1 MSKVICLWA
10 SPRNISTAL
19 MYSFAQRSEVKVLDE
34 PFYAHYLKNINPD
47 IVHPGKKEILD
58 NQSTDLKIVVK
69 EIDILKQQYGCVFIK
84 NMTHH
89 LRGADFSFAEEWY
102 NIILTRDPQKAII
115 SFSKV
120 IPNPTMD
127 DLGYKLQYD
136 LANFF
141 TSKKINFKVISSENL
156 LKNPKEVLSDVCEF
170 SKMKFNPQMLSW
182 RKGGIVEDGVWAK
195 YWYKNVH
202 NSDGFSPW
210 VNKSSEEINANQF
223 ELLEQATHYYQQ
235 LISYL

>member
-19 MYSFAQRSEVKVLDE
+19 MYSFAQRSDVKVLDE

-47 IVHPGKKEILD
+47 VDHPGKKEILD
-58 NQSTDLKIVVK
+58 NQSADLKTVVK
-69 EIDILKQQYGCVFIK
+69 EIDILKQQYECVFIK

-120 IPNPTMD
+120 IPNPTID

-156 LKNPKEVLSDVCEF
+156 LKNPKEVLSDVCKF

-210 VNKSSEEINANQF
+210 VNKPSEEINANQF
-223 ELLEQATHYYQQ
+223 ELLEEAKHYYQH

>member
-69 EIDILKQQYGCVFIK
+69 QIDILKQQYGCVFIK

-89 LRGADFSFAEEWY
+89 LRGANFSFAEEWY

-120 IPNPTMD
+120 IPNPTID

-156 LKNPKEVLSDVCEF
+156 LKNPKEVLSAICKF
-170 SKMKFNPQMLSW
+170 SKMKFNPLMLSW

-195 YWYKNVH
+195 YWYKNIH

-210 VNKSSEEINANQF
+210 VNKPSEEINANQI
-223 ELLEQATHYYQQ
+223 ELLEQATHYYKQ

>member
-19 MYSFAQRSEVKVLDE
+19 MYSFAQRSDIKVLDE
-34 PFYAHYLKNINPD
+34 PFYAHYLMNINPD
-47 IVHPGKKEILD
+47 IDHPGKKEILD
-58 NQSTDLKIVVK
+58 NQSTNLKIVVK
-69 EIDILKQQYGCVFIK
+69 EIDVLKQQYGCVFIK

-89 LRGADFSFAEEWY
+89 LRGADFSFAEDWY

-120 IPNPTMD
+120 ISNPTMD

-141 TSKKINFKVISSENL
+141 TLKKINFKVISSENL
-156 LKNPKEVLSDVCEF
+156 LKNPKEVLSDICEF

-202 NSDGFSPW
+202 NSAGFSPW
-210 VNKSSEEINANQF
+210 VNKPSEEINANQF

-235 LISYL
+235 LISFL

>member
-47 IVHPGKKEILD
+47 IDHPGKKEILD
-58 NQSTDLKIVVK
+58 NQSTDLKIVFK
-69 EIDILKQQYGCVFIK
+69 EIDILKQQYDCVFIK

-89 LRGADFSFAEEWY
+89 LRGADFSFAEDWY

-156 LKNPKEVLSDVCEF
+156 LKNPKEVLNDVCEF
-170 SKMKFNPQMLSW
+170 SKKKFNPQMLSW
-182 RKGGIVEDGVWAK
+182 RKGGIVEDGVWSK

-202 NSDGFSPW
+202 NSDGFSPC
-210 VNKSSEEINANQF
+210 VNKSSEEIYANQF
-223 ELLEQATHYYQQ
+223 ELLEEAKHYYQK

>member
-19 MYSFAQRSEVKVLDE
+19 MYSFAQRSDVKVLDE

-47 IVHPGKKEILD
+47 IDHPGKKEILD
-58 NQSTDLKIVVK
+58 NQSTDLKIVFK
-69 EIDILKQQYGCVFIK
+69 EIDILKQQYGCIFIK

-89 LRGADFSFAEEWY
+89 LRGADFSFAEDWY

-156 LKNPKEVLSDVCEF
+156 LKNPKEVLSDLCEF

-182 RKGGIVEDGVWAK
+182 RKGGIVEDGVWSK

-202 NSDGFSPW
+202 NSDGFSSW
-210 VNKSSEEINANQF
+210 VNKPSEEINANQF
-223 ELLEQATHYYQQ
+223 ELLEQSTHYYQQ
-235 LISYL
+235 LISFL

>member
-19 MYSFAQRSEVKVLDE
+19 MYSFAQRNDIKVLDE
-34 PFYAHYLKNINPD
+34 PFYAHYLKNINPEID
-47 IVHPGKKEILD
+47 HPGKKEILD
-58 NQSTDLKIVVK
+58 NQSYNLKTVFK
-69 EIDILKQQYGCVFIK
+69 EIDSLKQQYGCVFIK

-89 LRGADFSFAEEWY
+89 LKGANFSFADDWY
-102 NIILTRDPQKAII
+102 NIILTRDPRKAII

-120 IPNPTMD
+120 IPNPTLD

-141 TSKKINFKVISSENL
+141 NSGKINFKVILSDNL
-156 LKNPKEVLSDVCEF
+156 LKNPKEVLSDLCKF
-170 SKMKFNPQMLSW
+170 SKIKFNSQMLSW
-182 RKGGIVEDGVWAK
+182 KKGGIKDDGVWAK

-202 NSDGFSPW
+202 NSDSFYPPI
-210 VNKSSEEINANQF
+210 NKPIEKINENQSD
-223 ELLEQATHYYQQ
+223 LLYQATYYYQQ
-235 LISYL
+235 LISFL

>member
-19 MYSFAQRSEVKVLDE
+19 MYSFAQRSDVKVLDE
-34 PFYAHYLKNINPD
+34 PFYAYYLKNINPELD
-47 IVHPGKKEILD
+47 HPGKKEILD
-58 NQSTDLKIVVK
+58 SQSSNLKTVVEEIV
-69 EIDILKQQYGCVFIK
+69 ILKQQYGCVFVK

-89 LRGADFSFAEEWY
+89 LRGIDFSFAGDWH

-156 LKNPKEVLSDVCEF
+156 LKNPKEVLSEVCEF
-170 SKMKFNPQMLSW
+170 SKMKFNPHMLSW

-195 YWYKNVH
+195 HWYQNIH
-202 NSDGFSPW
+202 NSDGFSQW

-235 LISYL
+235 LISFL

>member
-69 EIDILKQQYGCVFIK
+69 QIDILKQQYGCVFIK

-182 RKGGIVEDGVWAK
+182 RKGGIVEDGIWAK
-195 YWYKNVH
+195 YWYKNIH

-210 VNKSSEEINANQF
+210 VNKPSEEINANQI
-223 ELLEQATHYYQQ
+223 ELLEQATHYYKQ

>member
-19 MYSFAQRSEVKVLDE
+19 MYSFAQRSDVKVLDE
-34 PFYAHYLKNINPD
+34 PFYAHYLKNINPEID
-47 IVHPGKKEILD
+47 HPGKKEILD

-69 EIDILKQQYGCVFIK
+69 EIDVLKQQYGCVFIK

-102 NIILTRDPQKAII
+102 NIILTRDPHKAII

-136 LANFF
+136 LASFF
-141 TSKKINFKVISSENL
+141 TTKKINFKVISSENL
-156 LKNPKEVLSDVCEF
+156 LKNPKEVLSDICEF
-170 SKMKFNPQMLSW
+170 SKMKFNSQMLSW

-202 NSDGFSPW
+202 NSDGFSSW
-210 VNKSSEEINANQF
+210 LNKPSEEINANQF

-235 LISYL
+235 LISFL

>member
-19 MYSFAQRSEVKVLDE
+19 MYSFAQRSDVKVLDE

-47 IVHPGKKEILD
+47 IDHPGKKEILD

-69 EIDILKQQYGCVFIK
+69 EIDVLKQEYGCVFIK

-89 LRGADFSFAEEWY
+89 LRGANFSFAEDWY
-102 NIILTRDPQKAII
+102 NIILARDPLKAII

-156 LKNPKEVLSDVCEF
+156 LKNPKEVLSDVCKF
-170 SKMKFNPQMLSW
+170 SKMKFNPLMLSW
-182 RKGGIVEDGVWAK
+182 RKGGIAEDGVWAK

-202 NSDGFSPW
+202 NSDCFSPR
-210 VNKSSEEINANQF
+210 VNKPSEEINANQF
-223 ELLEQATHYYQQ
+223 ELLEEAKHYYQQ

>member
-19 MYSFAQRSEVKVLDE
+19 MYSFAQRSDVKVLDE

-47 IVHPGKKEILD
+47 IDHPGKKEILD
-58 NQSTDLKIVVK
+58 NQSTNLKIVVK
-69 EIDILKQQYGCVFIK
+69 EIDVLKQQYGCVFIK

-89 LRGADFSFAEEWY
+89 LRGADFSFAEDWY

-120 IPNPTMD
+120 ISNPTMD

-156 LKNPKEVLSDVCEF
+156 LKNPKEVLSDICEF

-202 NSDGFSPW
+202 NSAGFSPW
-210 VNKSSEEINANQF
+210 VNKPSEEINANQF

-235 LISYL
+235 LISFL

>member
-19 MYSFAQRSEVKVLDE
+19 MYSFAQRSDVKVLDE

-47 IVHPGKKEILD
+47 IDHPGKKEILD
-58 NQSTDLKIVVK
+58 NQNTDLKIVVK
-69 EIDILKQQYGCVFIK
+69 EIDVLKQQYGCVFIK

-89 LRGADFSFAEEWY
+89 LRGADFSFAEKWY
-102 NIILTRDPQKAII
+102 NIILTRDPQKSII

-120 IPNPTMD
+120 ISNPTMD

-170 SKMKFNPQMLSW
+170 SKMKFNSQMLSW

-202 NSDGFSPW
+202 NSAGFSPW
-210 VNKSSEEINANQF
+210 VNKPSEEINAHQF

-235 LISYL
+235 LISFL

>member
-19 MYSFAQRSEVKVLDE
+19 MYSFAQRNDIKVLDE
-34 PFYAHYLKNINPD
+34 PFYAHYLKNINPEID
-47 IVHPGKKEILD
+47 HPGKKEILD
-58 NQSTDLKIVVK
+58 NQSYNLKTVFK
-69 EIDILKQQYGCVFIK
+69 EIDSLKQQYGCVFIK

-89 LRGADFSFAEEWY
+89 LKGANFSFADDWY
-102 NIILTRDPQKAII
+102 NIILTRDPRKAII

-120 IPNPTMD
+120 IPNPTLD

-141 TSKKINFKVISSENL
+141 NSGKINFKVILSDNL
-156 LKNPKEVLSDVCEF
+156 LKNPKEVLSDLCKF
-170 SKMKFNPQMLSW
+170 SKIKFNSQMLSW
-182 RKGGIVEDGVWAK
+182 KKGGIKDDGVWAK

-202 NSDGFSPW
+202 NSDSFYPPI
-210 VNKSSEEINANQF
+210 NKPFEKINENQSD
-223 ELLEQATHYYQQ
+223 LLYQATYYYQQ
-235 LISYL
+235 LISFL

>member
-19 MYSFAQRSEVKVLDE
+19 MYSFAQRSDVKVLDE

-47 IVHPGKKEILD
+47 IDHPGKKEILD

-69 EIDILKQQYGCVFIK
+69 QIDILKQQYGCVFIK

-120 IPNPTMD
+120 IPNPTID

-156 LKNPKEVLSDVCEF
+156 LKNPKEVLSDVCKF
-170 SKMKFNPQMLSW
+170 SKMKFNPLMLSW

-210 VNKSSEEINANQF
+210 VNKPSEEINANQF

>member
-69 EIDILKQQYGCVFIK
+69 QIDILKQQYGCVFIK

-141 TSKKINFKVISSENL
+141 TSKKINFKVISSENI

-182 RKGGIVEDGVWAK
+182 RKGGIVEDGIWAK
-195 YWYKNVH
+195 YWYKNIH

-210 VNKSSEEINANQF
+210 VNKPSEEINANQI
-223 ELLEQATHYYQQ
+223 ELLEQATHYYKQ

>member
-19 MYSFAQRSEVKVLDE
+19 MYSFAQRNDVKVLDE

-47 IVHPGKKEILD
+47 IDHPGKKEILD
-58 NQSTDLKIVVK
+58 NQSIDLKIVVK
-69 EIDILKQQYGCVFIK
+69 EIDVLKQQYGCVFIK

-89 LRGADFSFAEEWY
+89 LRGAEFSFAEEWY

-136 LANFF
+136 LASFF
-141 TSKKINFKVISSENL
+141 TSKKMNFKVISSENL

-170 SKMKFNPQMLSW
+170 SKIKFNSQMLSW

-210 VNKSSEEINANQF
+210 VNKPSEKINANQF

-235 LISYL
+235 LISFL

>member
-1 MSKVICLWA
+1 MSKIIALWA

-19 MYSFAQRSEVKVLDE
+19 MYSFSQRRDVKVIDE
-34 PFYAHYLKNINPD
+34 PFYAYYLTHVNPN
-47 IVHPGKKEILD
+47 VNHPGKKEILASQ
-58 NQSTDLKIVVK
+58 NNNFKTVLE
-69 EIDILKQQYGCVFIK
+69 EIEIIKQKYGCVFIK

-89 LRGADFSFAEEWY
+89 LNGEDLNFTNNWY

-120 IPNPTMD
+120 IPNPTID

-141 TSKKINFKVISSENL
+141 TSKNINFKVILSENL

-170 SKMKFNPQMLSW
+170 SKMKFNSQMLSW

-223 ELLEQATHYYQQ
+223 ELLEQATDYYQQ
-235 LISYL
+235 LISFL

>member
-19 MYSFAQRSEVKVLDE
+19 MYSFAQRSDVKVLDE
-34 PFYAHYLKNINPD
+34 PFYAHYLKNINPELD
-47 IVHPGKKEILD
+47 HPGKKEILAS
-58 NQSTDLKIVVK
+58 QSSNLKTIIN
-69 EIDILKQQYGCVFIK
+69 EIESLKQSYSSIFLK

-89 LRGADFSFAEEWY
+89 LRGEDLSFTKNWY

-136 LANFF
+136 LARFF
-141 TSKKINFKVISSENL
+141 TSKKINFKVISSGNL

-170 SKMKFNPQMLSW
+170 SKMKFNNQMLSW
-182 RKGGIVEDGVWAK
+182 KKGGIVEDGVWAK

-210 VNKSSEEINANQF
+210 VNKPGEEINANQF
-223 ELLEQATHYYQQ
+223 ELLEQSTHYYQQ
-235 LISYL
+235 LISFL

>member
-19 MYSFAQRSEVKVLDE
+19 MYSFAQRNDVKVLDE

-47 IVHPGKKEILD
+47 IDHPGKKEILD

-69 EIDILKQQYGCVFIK
+69 EIDVLKQQYGCVFIK

-89 LRGADFSFAEEWY
+89 LRGADFSFAEKWY

-136 LANFF
+136 LASFF
-141 TSKKINFKVISSENL
+141 TSKKMNFKVISSENL

-170 SKMKFNPQMLSW
+170 SKMKFNSQMLSW

-210 VNKSSEEINANQF
+210 VNKPSEEINANQF

-235 LISYL
+235 LISFL

>member
-19 MYSFAQRSEVKVLDE
+19 MYSFAQREDVKVIDE
-34 PFYAHYLKNINPD
+34 PFYAHYLKNINPEID
-47 IVHPGKKEILD
+47 HPGKKEILE
-58 NQSTDLKIVVK
+58 NQSYDLKTVVK
-69 EIDILKQQYGCVFIK
+69 EINSLTQQFGCIFIK

-89 LRGADFSFAEEWY
+89 LRGANFSFADDWY

-141 TSKKINFKVISSENL
+141 NSGKINFKVISSEKL
-156 LKNPKEVLSDVCEF
+156 LKNPKEVLSDLCEF
-170 SKMKFNPQMLSW
+170 SKIKFNDQMLSW
-182 RKGGIVEDGVWAK
+182 KKGGIEEDGVWAK

-202 NSDGFSPW
+202 NSNGFYPP
-210 VNKSSEEINANQF
+210 INLLSDKINENQS
-223 ELLEQATHYYQQ
+223 ELLNQATYYYQQ
-235 LISYL
+235 LISFL

>member
-19 MYSFAQRSEVKVLDE
+19 MYSFAQRSDVKVLDE
-34 PFYAHYLKNINPD
+34 PFYAHYLKNISPELD
-47 IVHPGKKEILD
+47 HPGKKEIL
-58 NQSTDLKIVVK
+58 NIQSTDLKIVIK
-69 EIDILKQQYGCVFIK
+69 EIDSLNQQYGGVFIK

-120 IPNPTMD
+120 IPNPTME

-141 TSKKINFKVISSENL
+141 TSKKINFKVVLSENL
-156 LKNPKEVLSDVCEF
+156 LKNPKKVLSDVCKF
-170 SKMKFNPQMLSW
+170 SKLKFNPQMLSW
-182 RKGGIVEDGVWAK
+182 KKGGIVEDGVWAK
-195 YWYKNVH
+195 YWYQNLH

-210 VNKSSEEINANQF
+210 VNKSSEEINSNNFVVF
-223 ELLEQATHYYQQ
+223 EHATHYYQQ
-235 LISYL
+235 LISFS

>member
-19 MYSFAQRSEVKVLDE
+19 MYSFAQRNDVKVLDE

-47 IVHPGKKEILD
+47 LDHPGKEEILG

-89 LRGADFSFAEEWY
+89 LRGADFSFAEDWY

-170 SKMKFNPQMLSW
+170 SKMKFYSRMLSW
-182 RKGGIVEDGVWAK
+182 RKGGIVEDGLWSK

>member
-19 MYSFAQRSEVKVLDE
+19 MYSFAQRSDVKVLDE
-34 PFYAHYLKNINPD
+34 PFYAHYLKNINPELD
-47 IVHPGKKEILD
+47 HPGKKEILD

-69 EIDILKQQYGCVFIK
+69 EIDFLKQQYGCVFIK

-89 LRGADFSFAEEWY
+89 LRGADFSFAEDWY
-102 NIILTRDPQKAII
+102 NIILTRDPQKTII

-202 NSDGFSPW
+202 NSDGFSLW
-210 VNKSSEEINANQF
+210 INKPIEDINANQF
-223 ELLEQATHYYQQ
+223 ELLEKATHYYQQ
-235 LISYL
+235 LISFL